1 MTARPGSADPQI
13 ARRGRGRPRVE
24 SVEARLIS
32 IAREAFFKD
41 GYGATTM
48 DKVAAAYGGSKTTLY
63 SRFPT
68 KEALFRAIVQ
78 DQIQS
83 WDTGANA
90 TPIEIGDSLADT
102 LRAYGDV
109 WLRAGIS
116 PEYMNLLR
124 LLFSES
130 GRFPELAESARSS
143 NDLGVASIA
152 KVIRHFAEKDGV
164 PCRDPEAAA
173 QAIMQI
179 VGGWIYSTIVTNSPL
194 TLEEGRAWLGY
205 ALGIFIAGRAA
216 W

>member
-1 MTARPGSADPQI
+1 
-13 ARRGRGRPRVE
+13 VE

-48 DKVAAAYGGSKTTLY
+48 DKVAATYGGSKTTLY

-90 TPIEIGDSLADT
+90 TPIEIGDSLEDS
-102 LRAYGDV
+102 LRSYGDV

-116 PEYMNLLR
+116 SDYVNMSR

-143 NDLGVASIA
+143 STLGAASIA
-152 KVIRHFAEKDGV
+152 KLIRHFAEKDGV
-164 PCRDPEAAA
+164 ACRDPEAAA
-173 QAIMQI
+173 QAFQQI
-179 VGGWIYSTIVTNSPL
+179 IAGWIYSAILANSAL
-194 TLEEGRAWLGY
+194 TLEEGRAWLDY